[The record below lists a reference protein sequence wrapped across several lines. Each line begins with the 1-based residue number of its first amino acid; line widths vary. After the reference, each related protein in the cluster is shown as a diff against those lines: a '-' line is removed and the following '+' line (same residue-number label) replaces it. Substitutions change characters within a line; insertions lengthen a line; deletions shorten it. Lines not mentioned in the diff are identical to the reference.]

1 MRQIQPWADERLLDK
16 AACIYC
22 LNPASTREHVPSLVL
37 LDDQSY
43 PENLMVVPACA
54 PCNQNFS
61 SDEEYLAC
69 LIDCALNGSTDSD
82 HLRAKVKRTL
92 DRQSALRRKIE
103 SARHEEGGRTV
114 FTIEYDRVKNVIM
127 KLSLCHYVYEFN
139 DFPDMP
145 PTVLFGPLPELNQE
159 ARASFESAPFS
170 ETWPEVGSR
179 AFIRAVESWAQGFQT
194 WQIVQ
199 ESRYRYAVIE
209 GHAREVRIV
218 LSEYIG
224 ALITWPGG

>member
-1 MRQIQPWADERLLDK
+1 MRQIHPWADERLLDK
-16 AACIYC
+16 TMCIYC
-22 LNPASTREHVPSLVL
+22 SDSASTREHVPSRIL
-37 LDDQSY
+37 LDEPY
-43 PENLMVVPACA
+43 PENMQVVPACA

-82 HLRAKVKRTL
+82 NLRAKVKRTL
-92 DRQSALRRKIE
+92 DRHPALRLKIE
-103 SARHEEGGRTV
+103 SARHEEDGRTV
-114 FTIEYDRVKNVIM
+114 FTVECNRVKNVII

-145 PTVLFGPLPELNQE
+145 PTVLFEPLPELNQE
-159 ARASFESAPFS
+159 VLAFFENVPPPDL
-170 ETWPEVGSR
+170 WPEVGSR
-179 AFIRAVESWAQGFQT
+179 AFIRAAESWARDFQP

-224 ALITWPGG
+224 AWVTWPSG